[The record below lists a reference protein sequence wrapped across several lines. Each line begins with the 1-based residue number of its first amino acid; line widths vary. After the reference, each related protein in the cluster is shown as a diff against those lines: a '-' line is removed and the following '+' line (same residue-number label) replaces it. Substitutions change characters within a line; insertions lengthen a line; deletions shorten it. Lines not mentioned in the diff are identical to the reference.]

1 LHAVCDLSAPAGTE
15 TKADAKLESLQR
27 TLDEHTQAQ
36 RQEELAY
43 KYAERISALESGVRL
58 MGWFLG
64 ALTLS
69 SVGQLGL
76 RPFGYGTLSERG
88 RRRRAESGD
97 SP

>member
-1 LHAVCDLSAPAGTE
+1 MLMLQA

-27 TLDEHTQAQ
+27 SIDEHTQAQ
-36 RQEELAY
+36 HQEELAY
-43 KYAERISALESGVRL
+43 KYAERISALESEVRL

-76 RPFGYGTLSERG
+76 RLFGYGTLSERG
-88 RRRRAESGD
+88 RQRREEGGD
-97 SP
+97 SA